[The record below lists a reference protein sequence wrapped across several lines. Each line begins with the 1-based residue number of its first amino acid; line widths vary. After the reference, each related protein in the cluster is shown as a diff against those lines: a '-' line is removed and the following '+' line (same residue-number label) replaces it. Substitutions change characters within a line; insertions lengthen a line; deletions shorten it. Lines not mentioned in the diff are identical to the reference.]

1 MTAPGGKRSI
11 ALSLAALLVVTVPV
25 RTEAEGSGQ
34 RPAWAT
40 KSYLTFYLDNDL
52 FGGSDANYTNG
63 ARLAWIS
70 GAMDFSD
77 VGPFQSWLR
86 PLTGDRESLPLF
98 QALTGFSASNRMD
111 CHFGVSL
118 TQLMFT
124 PESWWVYGQ
133 PPMERRYAGWLGL
146 GLSLH
151 AKDDRVL
158 NAVEFTLGVVGKDAQ
173 AEATQDVVHGALG
186 IQKFNGWDYQV
197 PSELTIDLSLVQ
209 KRRLEFFSL
218 GEGAIRLDAI
228 GEWGL
233 RLGSFRTKA
242 QLGGM
247 FRLGYNLP
255 PDFSDPR
262 LSDTAYSHRV
272 FRDDEGYGGRWSAY
286 LLFGVTGRAVA
297 YDATLDGPMFES
309 NFKTGNHREPFV
321 GEVFAGFGVRYLD
334 YEFGYAHTFRSREF
348 REQRGAHDFGT
359 VAVRVRF

>member
-1 MTAPGGKRSI
+1 MVCSVAVAAEEHG
-11 ALSLAALLVVTVPV
+11 AAL
-25 RTEAEGSGQ
+25 

-40 KSYLTFYLDNDL
+40 KSYLTFHLDNDL

-70 GAMDFSD
+70 GAMDFED

-86 PLTGDRESLPLF
+86 PFTGDGESLRLI
-98 QALTGFSASNRMD
+98 QALTGFHD
-111 CHFGVSL
+111 LDQVDYHFGASL

-133 PPMERRYAGWLGL
+133 PPGERRYAGWLGL

-173 AEATQDVVHGALG
+173 AEPAQDAVHSVLG

-197 PSELTIDLSLVQ
+197 PSELTVDMSLVQ
-209 KRRLEFFSL
+209 KRRLEFFSV
-218 GEGAIRLDAI
+218 GEGLIRLEAI

-233 RLGSFRTKA
+233 RLGTFRTKA
-242 QLGGM
+242 HVGGM

-262 LSDTAYSHRV
+262 LSDTAYAHRF
-272 FRDDEGYGGRWSAY
+272 FRDHTDYGGPWSAY
-286 LLFGVTGRAVA
+286 LLFGVTGRAIA
-297 YDATLDGPMFES
+297 YDATIDGPMFES
-309 NFKTGNHREPFV
+309 NFDTGNHREPFV
-321 GEVFAGFGVRYLD
+321 GELFAGFGVRYLD
-334 YEFGYAHTFRSREF
+334 YEFGYAHTFRSREI
-348 REQRGAHDFGT
+348 REQSGVHDFGT
-359 VAVRVRF
+359 LSLRMRF